1 MRWIRSKTLVAGLLF
16 GTAVAFSVTLVICL
30 WEWIEN
36 PGGIFRGDD
45 GTNWGFVFDTAI
57 SWLIPTFF
65 YAVAFA
71 WLVQLFL
78 KGTRFVYRKYFKS
91 DGAQDDT

>member
-1 MRWIRSKTLVAGLLF
+1 MRWINSKFLLVGLLF
-16 GTAVAFSVTLVICL
+16 GAAVAISVTLVICV

-36 PGGIFRGDD
+36 PGGIFRGNA
-45 GTNWGFVFDTAI
+45 GTNWDFVFDTAV

-65 YAVAFA
+65 YAVVLF

-78 KGTRFVYRKYFKS
+78 KGVASAYRRFTKS
-91 DGAQDDT
+91 KSARGGP